1 MDNLVLNA
9 QPREIIGKHVKQLRR
24 DDLIPAVVYGK
35 AVAPIHIQV
44 PLRELESALTEVG
57 EAALLSLQ
65 IEGEKKP
72 RSVLVRDQQRDVLTQ
87 RILHADFYEVVM
99 TETLRAHVP
108 LVLEGEAPILAQ
120 ADGLL
125 IQQMEEVEVECLPG
139 DLVPQ
144 IVVDVSGLETFD
156 DAIYMKDLAVPKG
169 IELLADAEEMIVKAT
184 PIVAEVEEEVE
195 EEELIPVD
203 ADEVEVVG
211 RPEREEAEEEEAGEE

>member
-1 MDNLVLNA
+1 MDKLVLNA
-9 QPREIIGKHVKQLRR
+9 QPREITGKQVKRLRR
-24 DDLIPAVVYGK
+24 EGLIPAVIYGK
-35 AVAPIHIQV
+35 AVQPIHIQV
-44 PLRELESALTEVG
+44 PLKEMELALTEVG

-72 RSVLVRDQQRDVLTQ
+72 RSVLVRDQQRDVITQ

-108 LVLEGEAPILAQ
+108 LVLEGEAPILEE

-125 IQQMEEVEVECLPG
+125 IQQLEEVEVECLPG

-144 IVVDVSGLETFD
+144 IVVDVSGLESFD
-156 DAIYMKDLAVPKG
+156 DAIYVKDLAVPPG
-169 IELLADAEEMIVKAT
+169 IEILVEPEEMVVKAT
-184 PIVAEVEEEVE
+184 PAAAEVEVE
-195 EEELIPVD
+195 EEEEAIPVA

-211 RPEREEAEEEEAGEE
+211 KPEKAEAEEAQAEEE

>member
-1 MDNLVLNA
+1 MDKLILNA
-9 QPREIIGKHVKQLRR
+9 QPREITGKQVRTLRSEGI
-24 DDLIPAVVYGK
+24 IPAVIYGK

-44 PLRELESALTEVG
+44 PLRELEAALTEVG

-65 IEGEKKP
+65 IAGEKAP

-99 TETLRAHVP
+99 TETLRARVP
-108 LVLEGEAPILAQ
+108 LVLEGEAPVLED

-144 IVVDVSGLETFD
+144 IVVDVSGLESFD
-156 DAIYMKDLAVPKG
+156 DAIFVKDLTVPAG
-169 IELLADAEEMIVKAT
+169 IEILADAEEMVVKAT
-184 PIVAEVEEEVE
+184 PITAEVEEE
-195 EEELIPVD
+195 EEELIPMA

-211 RPEREEAEEEEAGEE
+211 RAEREEVEEEEAEEE

>member
-1 MDNLVLNA
+1 MDNPVLNA
-9 QPREIIGKHVKQLRR
+9 QPREITGKHVKQLRR
-24 DDLIPAVVYGK
+24 DGLIPAVVYGK
-35 AVAPIHIQV
+35 AVAPIHIQI
-44 PLRELESALTEVG
+44 PLRDMESALTEVG

-99 TETLRAHVP
+99 TETLRARVP
-108 LVLEGEAPILAQ
+108 LVLEGDAPVLEE

-125 IQQMEEVEVECLPG
+125 IQQLEEVEVECLPG

-156 DAIYMKDLAVPKG
+156 DAIYVKDLAVPKG
-169 IELLADAEEMIVKAT
+169 IEILIDPEEMVVKAT
-184 PIVAEVEEEVE
+184 PIAAEVEEEIE
-195 EEELIPVD
+195 EEEAILVA

-211 RPEREEAEEEEAGEE
+211 KPEREEAEEEAAGEE